1 MQHSRLYA
9 GRYPGESHIY
19 MLTIVDSIFFDNDR
33 TIFATFKYVGDDW
46 DGDMKRMRE
55 NPKVREWW
63 ALTDGMQVC
72 LDGFSVVS
80 GRAMMTDLFHRKVL
94 FLVLWAVQRG
104 LDGGRCWM
112 RFFMLSDQVSSMY
125 TLLSSRH
132 TSTSKRL
139 LAL

>member
-1 MQHSRLYA
+1 
-9 GRYPGESHIY
+9 

-72 LDGFSVVS
+72 LHGFSVVG
-80 GRAMMTDLFHRKVL
+80 GRALMTDLFHRKVL
-94 FLVLWAVQRG
+94 SLVL
-104 LDGGRCWM
+104 
-112 RFFMLSDQVSSMY
+112 
-125 TLLSSRH
+125 
-132 TSTSKRL
+132 
-139 LAL
+139 